1 MTSGPTAGRV
11 MASDI
16 DEALPTGRAGGLL
29 GRIVNV
35 RPGEVSAALWAFAW
49 FFSLLTGYYVLRP
62 IRDEMGIQG
71 GVETLHWSFTATFV
85 VTLAVIPAWSA
96 LVQRLPRARAVPLVY
111 RFFISNVLV
120 FFLLFEAEV
129 SREWVARAF
138 FVWLSVLNLLV
149 VSVLWS
155 VLADVFTSEQAKRL
169 FGFVAAGGTAGTLV
183 GPSLAIALV
192 SRLGV
197 PGLLLVSAVLLEIAA
212 RAAGRVAGRST
223 AGAGPPGAGAPAAA
237 APVGGTIRSG
247 IARVFRSPYL
257 AAIAAHLVLFTL
269 ASTFLYF
276 TQARVVAQALGS
288 AASRIQLFAGL
299 DLAVSLAL
307 LATQV
312 LATGRV
318 MTGLGLGAALSV
330 VPVITAAGFA
340 VLAAAPSVIA
350 IATFQ
355 IVRRTAHFAFDRP
368 AREVLFTVV
377 TREEK
382 YKSKAFID
390 TVVYRGG
397 DAIGAWAQ
405 AGLAAAGLGVGAL
418 AGSAVPLA
426 AGSLALA
433 LWLASRQRRRE
444 RA

>member
-1 MTSGPTAGRV
+1 

-16 DEALPTGRAGGLL
+16 DDALPAGRAGGLL

-129 SREWVARAF
+129 SRAWVARAF

-183 GPSLAIALV
+183 GPSLALALV

-212 RAAGRVAGRST
+212 RAAGRVARGST
-223 AGAGPPGAGAPAAA
+223 AGAAQPGPGVPAAAAA

-288 AASRIQLFAGL
+288 ATNRIQLFAGV

-355 IVRRTAHFAFDRP
+355 IVRRAAHFAFDRP

-418 AGSAVPLA
+418 AGSAIPLA